1 MSLVQIILEG
11 RKEDFAKKFSNKFTE
26 EQLRAIIDKS
36 DVLPGQHKYLNFL
49 GKVVN
54 PKNFNTDLNIVV
66 KLLEKFST
74 VSQNLSLKDI
84 NQYDKISTLKK
95 VLDDYDNRIRREI
108 KTVDDADVV
117 YEDDEMTVVSPKTH
131 KSSCYFGSGTKWCT
145 AASDSG
151 HYDRYNQDGKLF
163 YFVSKTKPTSDPTYK
178 VALLKKF
185 DGTETYYNAP
195 DDSFRT
201 GWIFGTE
208 KLEKILSRINSYIS
222 TTFADQLKIWNDK
235 ELAEKERQRLN
246 REANERIQRQKLELA
261 EQRRQT
267 NEWDIEDTDDIGLRA
282 NALFKYLVSIGE
294 LEELTPELKA
304 QFDRAK
310 RQLAEYQ
317 RQYDSQENAYEDTDL
332 IADMAAV
339 EEELDEFEQLSDVY
353 VLLPVQY
360 GHYGLTQFENMV
372 DGTEWAVGDEGEM
385 EEASR
390 EAVESMLD
398 DIGIEGFNRSF
409 VENHIDEDGVESY
422 IRDFFDHDVN
432 ENPEVYLD
440 DDSKNLS
447 SSQEEEIAKLKQEE
461 IELESK
467 RNELETQKEAYDTG
481 NEDWEEQYDAFN
493 DMIFEI
499 EDRLLEIPDEI
510 EEIND
515 NPDGDYDQND
525 IDKIIDDQV
534 YQYTSNIESF
544 VSNFMGMDYFQWI
557 LDHDFINKEEL
568 IESVVDSDGYGFS
581 LNSYDGDVNEEVID
595 GTTYYIVRVN

>member
-54 PKNFNTDLNIVV
+54 PRNFNADLNIVV

-74 VSQNLSLKDI
+74 ISQNLNLKDI

-95 VLDDYDNRIRREI
+95 ELDDYDNRIRREI

-117 YEDDEMTVVSPKTH
+117 YEDNEMTVVSPKTH

-246 REANERIQRQKLELA
+246 REANERAQRGQLARA

-267 NEWDIEDTDDIGLRA
+267 NEWDLEDTDDIGLRA
-282 NALFKYLVSIGE
+282 NALFKYLVSIDN
-294 LEELTPELKA
+294 LQELTPENKSEIARIENEITRL
-304 QFDRAK
+304 Q
-310 RQLAEYQ
+310 AEYDNDEEV
-317 RQYDSQENAYEDTDL
+317 RGDLLDEISELEDKL
-332 IADMAAV
+332 G
-339 EEELDEFEQLSDVY
+339 ELDELTDVY
-353 VLLPVQY
+353 TLLPAQY
-360 GHYGLTQFENMV
+360 GHYGLTQFENIV
-372 DGTEWAVGDEGEM
+372 DGTEWAVGNESEM

-390 EAVESMLD
+390 EAVESLID
-398 DIGIEGFNRSF
+398 DIGIEGFNPSF
-409 VENHIDEDGVESY
+409 IENHIDEDGVESY
-422 IRDFFDHDVN
+422 IRDFFNHDVYDS
-432 ENPEVYLD
+432 PESYLD
-440 DDSKNLS
+440 DDDKEIS
-447 SSQEEEIAKLKQEE
+447 SSQKQEIAELRQEE
-461 IELESK
+461 IELDTE
-467 RNELETQKEAYDTG
+467 RDELNSDDFE
-481 NEDWEEQYDAFN
+481 EDYIEQRTS
-493 DMIFEI
+493 EI
-499 EDRLLEIPDEI
+499 ETRLLEIQDEI
-510 EEIND
+510 EEINN
-515 NPDGDYDQND
+515 NPDGDYDEEA
-525 IDKIIDDQV
+525 IEKAIDDKV
-534 YQYTSNIESF
+534 SEYTGNIESF
-544 VSNFMGMDYFQWI
+544 VSNFIGIDYVQWI
-557 LDHDFINKEEL
+557 RDHDFIDKDAF
-568 IESVVDSDGYGFS
+568 IESIVDADGYGIS
-581 LNSYDGDVNEEVID
+581 LNSYDGDVNEEVVD
-595 GTTYYIVRVN
+595 GRTYYIIRVS

>member
-54 PKNFNTDLNIVV
+54 PKNFNSDLNIVV

-74 VSQNLSLKDI
+74 ISQNLNLKDI

-95 VLDDYDNRIRREI
+95 ELDDYDNRIRREI

-117 YEDDEMTVVSPKTH
+117 YEDNEMTVVSPKTH

-185 DGTETYYNAP
+185 DGSETYYDAP

-222 TTFADQLKIWNDK
+222 TTFSDQLKIWNNK

-246 REANERIQRQKLELA
+246 REANERAQRQKLELA
-261 EQRRQT
+261 ERRRQT
-267 NEWDIEDTDDIGLRA
+267 NEWDLEDTDDIGLRA
-282 NALFKYLVSIGE
+282 NALFKYLVSIDN
-294 LEELTPELKA
+294 LQELTPENKSEIARIENEITRL
-304 QFDRAK
+304 Q
-310 RQLAEYQ
+310 AEYDNDEEV
-317 RQYDSQENAYEDTDL
+317 RGDLLDEISELEDKL
-332 IADMAAV
+332 G
-339 EEELDEFEQLSDVY
+339 ELDELTDVY
-353 VLLPVQY
+353 TLLPSQY
-360 GHYGLTQFENMV
+360 GHHGLTQFENIL
-372 DGTEWAVGDEGEM
+372 DGTEWAVGNESEM

-390 EAVESMLD
+390 ESVESLID
-398 DIGIEGFNRSF
+398 DMGVQGFNRSF
-409 VENHIDEDGVESY
+409 VENYVNEDAVESY
-422 IRDFFDHDVN
+422 IRDFFNQDVY
-432 ENPEVYLD
+432 ESPESYLD
-440 DDSKNLS
+440 DDDKHTS
-447 SSQEEEIAKLKQEE
+447 SSQKQEIENLRQEE
-461 IELESK
+461 IELDTE
-467 RNELETQKEAYDTG
+467 RNELNSDDFE
-481 NEDWEEQYDAFN
+481 EDYIEQRTS
-493 DMIFEI
+493 EI
-499 EDRLLEIPDEI
+499 ETRLLEIQDEMDEI
-510 EEIND
+510 SD
-515 NPDGDYDQND
+515 NPDGDYDEDAIERVIDERVSNYTSDLESFAMDYLGTDYFEWIVDND
-525 IDKIIDDQV
+525 FIDKDA
-534 YQYTSNIESF
+534 
-544 VSNFMGMDYFQWI
+544 
-557 LDHDFINKEEL
+557 L
-568 IESVVDSDGYGFS
+568 IEGAVDSDGYGVS
-581 LNSYDGDVNEEVID
+581 LSSYDGDVNEEVID
-595 GTTYYIVRVN
+595 DITYYIIRVS

>member
-54 PKNFNTDLNIVV
+54 PKNFNADLNIVV

-246 REANERIQRQKLELA
+246 REANERIQRQKLERA

-282 NALFKYLVSIGE
+282 NALFKYLVSINNLQELTLENKSEIARIENEITRLQAEYDNDEEVRGDLLDEISE
-294 LEELTPELKA
+294 LE
-304 QFDRAK
+304 D
-310 RQLAEYQ
+310 
-317 RQYDSQENAYEDTDL
+317 
-332 IADMAAV
+332 
-339 EEELDEFEQLSDVY
+339 ELDEYKELTDVY
-353 VLLPVQY
+353 TLLPVQY
-360 GHYGLTQFENMV
+360 GHYGLTQFENII
-372 DGTEWAVGDEGEM
+372 DGTEWAVGDESEM
-385 EEASR
+385 EQASLS
-390 EAVESMLD
+390 AVESLLD
-398 DIGIEGFNRSF
+398 DIGFEGFNPSF
-409 VENHIDEDGVESY
+409 IENHIDEDGVESY
-422 IRDFFDHDVN
+422 IRDFFNHDVYD
-432 ENPEVYLD
+432 NPESYLD
-440 DDSKNLS
+440 DDNKEIS
-447 SSQEEEIAKLKQEE
+447 SSQKQEIAELRQEE
-461 IELESK
+461 IELDTK

-493 DMIFEI
+493 DMISEI
-499 EDRLLEIPDEI
+499 EDRLLEIQDEI
-510 EEIND
+510 EEINN
-515 NPDGDYDQND
+515 NPDGDYNEDD
-525 IDKIIDDQV
+525 IEKVIDDRV
-534 YQYTSNIESF
+534 SEYTSNIESF
-544 VSNFMGMDYFQWI
+544 VNNFIGVEYLQWI
-557 LDHDFINKEEL
+557 LDHDFIDKDAF
-568 IESVVDSDGYGFS
+568 IESVVDSDGYGIS

-595 GTTYYIVRVN
+595 GRTYYIIRVN

>member
-54 PKNFNTDLNIVV
+54 PRNFNSDLNIVV

-74 VSQNLSLKDI
+74 ISQNLNLKDI

-95 VLDDYDNRIRREI
+95 ELDDYDNRIRREI

-117 YEDDEMTVVSPKTH
+117 YEDNEMTVVSPKTH

-235 ELAEKERQRLN
+235 ELAEKETQRLN
-246 REANERIQRQKLELA
+246 REANERAQRQQLERA

-267 NEWDIEDTDDIGLRA
+267 NEWDLEDTDDIGLRA
-282 NALFKYLVSIGE
+282 NALFKYLVSIDN
-294 LEELTPELKA
+294 LQELTPEIKA
-304 QFDRAK
+304 RIVAAE
-310 RQLAEYQ
+310 RELAQYQ
-317 RQYDSQENAYEDTDL
+317 EQYDSQENADEDTDL
-332 IADMAAV
+332 VDNIAALEV
-339 EEELDEFEQLSDVY
+339 ELDEYKELTDVY
-353 VLLPVQY
+353 TLLPAQY
-360 GHYGLTQFENMV
+360 GHYGLTQFENIL
-372 DGTEWAVGDEGEM
+372 DGTEWAVGNESEM

-390 EAVESMLD
+390 EAVESLID
-398 DIGIEGFNRSF
+398 DIGIEGFNPSF
-409 VENHIDEDGVESY
+409 IENHIDEDGVESY
-422 IRDFFDHDVN
+422 IRDFFNHDVYDS
-432 ENPEVYLD
+432 PESYLD
-440 DDSKNLS
+440 DDDKEIS
-447 SSQEEEIAKLKQEE
+447 SSQKQEIAELRQEE
-461 IELESK
+461 IELDTE
-467 RNELETQKEAYDTG
+467 RDELNSDDFE
-481 NEDWEEQYDAFN
+481 EDYIEQRTS
-493 DMIFEI
+493 EI
-499 EDRLLEIPDEI
+499 ETRLLEIQDEI
-510 EEIND
+510 EEINN
-515 NPDGDYDQND
+515 NPDGDYDEEA
-525 IDKIIDDQV
+525 IEKAIDDKV
-534 YQYTSNIESF
+534 SEYTGNIESF
-544 VSNFMGMDYFQWI
+544 VSNFIGIDYVQWI
-557 LDHDFINKEEL
+557 RDHDFIDKDAF
-568 IESVVDSDGYGFS
+568 IESIVDADGYGIS
-581 LNSYDGDVNEEVID
+581 LNSYDGDVNEEVVD
-595 GTTYYIVRVN
+595 GRTYYIIRVS

>member
-54 PKNFNTDLNIVV
+54 PRNFNADLNIVV

-74 VSQNLSLKDI
+74 ISQNLNLKDI

-95 VLDDYDNRIRREI
+95 ELDDYDNRIRREI

-117 YEDDEMTVVSPKTH
+117 YEDNEMTVVSPKTH

-246 REANERIQRQKLELA
+246 READERAQRGQLARA

-267 NEWDIEDTDDIGLRA
+267 NEWDLEDTDDVGLRA
-282 NALFKYLVSIGE
+282 NALFKYLVSIDN
-294 LEELTPELKA
+294 LQELTPENKSEIARIENEITRL
-304 QFDRAK
+304 Q
-310 RQLAEYQ
+310 AEYDNDEEV
-317 RQYDSQENAYEDTDL
+317 RGDLLDEISELEDKL
-332 IADMAAV
+332 G
-339 EEELDEFEQLSDVY
+339 ELDELTDVY
-353 VLLPVQY
+353 TLLPAQY
-360 GHYGLTQFENMV
+360 GHYGLTQFENIV
-372 DGTEWAVGDEGEM
+372 DGTEWAVGNESEM

-390 EAVESMLD
+390 EAVESLID
-398 DIGIEGFNRSF
+398 DIGIEGFNPSF
-409 VENHIDEDGVESY
+409 IENHIDEDGVESY
-422 IRDFFDHDVN
+422 IRDFFNHDVYDS
-432 ENPEVYLD
+432 PESYLD
-440 DDSKNLS
+440 DDDKEIS
-447 SSQEEEIAKLKQEE
+447 SSQKQEIAELRQEE
-461 IELESK
+461 IELDTE
-467 RNELETQKEAYDTG
+467 RDELNSDDFE
-481 NEDWEEQYDAFN
+481 EDYIEQRTS
-493 DMIFEI
+493 EI
-499 EDRLLEIPDEI
+499 ETRLLEIQDEI
-510 EEIND
+510 EEINN
-515 NPDGDYDQND
+515 NPDGDYDEEA
-525 IDKIIDDQV
+525 IEKAIDDKV
-534 YQYTSNIESF
+534 SEYTGNIESF
-544 VSNFMGMDYFQWI
+544 VSNFIGIDYVQWI
-557 LDHDFINKEEL
+557 RDHDFIDKDAF
-568 IESVVDSDGYGFS
+568 IESIVDADGYGIS
-581 LNSYDGDVNEEVID
+581 LNSYDGDVNEEVVD
-595 GTTYYIVRVN
+595 GRTYYIIRVS

>member
-54 PKNFNTDLNIVV
+54 PKNFNADLNIVV

-117 YEDDEMTVVSPKTH
+117 YEDDEMIVVSPKTH

-145 AASDSG
+145 TASDSG

-163 YFVSKTKPTSDPTYK
+163 YFISKTKPTSDPTYK

-246 REANERIQRQKLELA
+246 REANERIQRQKLERA

-294 LEELTPELKA
+294 LEELTPEIKTRIA
-304 QFDRAK
+304 EAE
-310 RQLAEYQ
+310 RQLAQYQ
-317 RQYDSQENAYEDTDL
+317 EQYDSQENANEDTDL
-332 IADMAAV
+332 VANIEAL
-339 EEELDEFEQLSDVY
+339 EEELDGYKELTDVY
-353 VLLPVQY
+353 GLLPVQY
-360 GHYGLTQFENMV
+360 GHYGLTQFENIV

-385 EEASR
+385 EQASR

-461 IELESK
+461 V
-467 RNELETQKEAYDTG
+467 ELETERDEL
-481 NEDWEEQYDAFN
+481 NSDDFEEDYIEQRTS
-493 DMIFEI
+493 EI
-499 EDRLLEIPDEI
+499 ETRLLEIQDEI

-515 NPDGDYDQND
+515 NPNGDYDQND

-568 IESVVDSDGYGFS
+568 IESVVDSDGYGVS

>member
-54 PKNFNTDLNIVV
+54 PRNFDSDLNIVV

-74 VSQNLSLKDI
+74 ISQNLNLKDI

-95 VLDDYDNRIRREI
+95 ELDDYDNRIRREI

-117 YEDDEMTVVSPKTH
+117 YEDNEMIVVSPKTH
-131 KSSCYFGSGTKWCT
+131 KSSCYFGAGTKWCT
-145 AASDSG
+145 SASDSG
-151 HYDRYNQDGKLF
+151 HYDKYNQDGKLF

-185 DGTETYYNAP
+185 DGSETYYNAP

-222 TTFADQLKIWNDK
+222 TTFSDQLKIWNDK

-246 REANERIQRQKLELA
+246 KEANERAQRQQLERA
-261 EQRRQT
+261 EERRQT
-267 NEWDIEDTDDIGLRA
+267 NEWNLEDTDDVGLRA
-282 NALFKYLVSIGE
+282 NALFKYLVSIND
-294 LEELTPELKA
+294 LQELTPENKSEIARIENEITRL
-304 QFDRAK
+304 Q
-310 RQLAEYQ
+310 AEYDNDEEV
-317 RQYDSQENAYEDTDL
+317 RGDLLDEISELED
-332 IADMAAV
+332 
-339 EEELDEFEQLSDVY
+339 ELDEYKELTDVY
-353 VLLPVQY
+353 TLLPVQY

-385 EEASR
+385 EQASR
-390 EAVESMLD
+390 EGVESMLD
-398 DIGIEGFNRSF
+398 DIGFEGFNPSF
-409 VENHIDEDGVESY
+409 IENHIDEDGVESY
-422 IRDFFDHDVN
+422 IRDFFNHDVYD
-432 ENPEVYLD
+432 NPESYLD
-440 DDSKNLS
+440 DDNKEIS
-447 SSQEEEIAKLKQEE
+447 SSQKQEIAELRQEE
-461 IELESK
+461 IELDTK
-467 RNELETQKEAYDTG
+467 RNELETQKEALDTE
-481 NEDWEEQYDAFN
+481 NEDWEEQYDEFN
-493 DMIFEI
+493 DMISEI

-515 NPDGDYDQND
+515 NPDGDYDED
-525 IDKIIDDQV
+525 AIEKVIDDRV
-534 YQYTSNIESF
+534 SDYTRDIESF
-544 VSNFMGMDYFQWI
+544 VSEFMGTDYFEWI
-557 LDHDFINKEEL
+557 VDHDFIDKDAL
-568 IESVVDSDGYGFS
+568 IEGAVDSDGYGVS
-581 LNSYDGDVNEEVID
+581 LSSYDGDVNEEVVD
-595 GTTYYIVRVN
+595 GRTYYIIRVS

>member
-54 PKNFNTDLNIVV
+54 PKNFNADLNIVV

-117 YEDDEMTVVSPKTH
+117 YEDNEMTVVSPKTH

-246 REANERIQRQKLELA
+246 REANERVQRQKLELA
-261 EQRRQT
+261 ERRRES
-267 NEWDIEDTDDIGLRA
+267 NDWDLEDTDDIGLRA
-282 NALFKYLVSIGE
+282 NALFKYLVSINNLQELTLENKSEIARIENEITRLQAEYDNDEEVRGDLLDEISE
-294 LEELTPELKA
+294 LE
-304 QFDRAK
+304 D
-310 RQLAEYQ
+310 
-317 RQYDSQENAYEDTDL
+317 
-332 IADMAAV
+332 
-339 EEELDEFEQLSDVY
+339 ELDEYKELTDVY
-353 VLLPVQY
+353 TLLPVQY

-385 EEASR
+385 EQASR
-390 EAVESMLD
+390 EGVESMLD
-398 DIGIEGFNRSF
+398 DIGFEGFNPSF
-409 VENHIDEDGVESY
+409 IENHIDEDGVESY
-422 IRDFFDHDVN
+422 IRDFFNHDVYD
-432 ENPEVYLD
+432 NPESYLD
-440 DDSKNLS
+440 DDNKEIS
-447 SSQEEEIAKLKQEE
+447 SSQKQEIAELRQEE
-461 IELESK
+461 IELDTK

-493 DMIFEI
+493 DMISEI
-499 EDRLLEIPDEI
+499 ETRLLEIPDEI

-515 NPDGDYDQND
+515 NPDGDYDED
-525 IDKIIDDQV
+525 AIEKVIDDRV
-534 YQYTSNIESF
+534 SEYTSNIESF
-544 VSNFMGMDYFQWI
+544 VNNFIGVEYLQWI
-557 LDHDFINKEEL
+557 LDHDFIDKDAF
-568 IESVVDSDGYGFS
+568 IESVVDSDGYGIS

-595 GTTYYIVRVN
+595 GRTYYIIRVN

>member
-54 PKNFNTDLNIVV
+54 PKNFNADLNIVV

-117 YEDDEMTVVSPKTH
+117 YEDDEMIVVSPKTH

-246 REANERIQRQKLELA
+246 REANERVQRQKLERA

-267 NEWDIEDTDDIGLRA
+267 NEWDMEDTDDIGLRA
-282 NALFKYLVSIGE
+282 NALFKYLVSINNLQELTLENKSEIARIENEITRLQAEYDNDEEVRGDLLDEISE
-294 LEELTPELKA
+294 LE
-304 QFDRAK
+304 D
-310 RQLAEYQ
+310 
-317 RQYDSQENAYEDTDL
+317 
-332 IADMAAV
+332 
-339 EEELDEFEQLSDVY
+339 ELDEYKELTDVY
-353 VLLPVQY
+353 TLLPVQY

-385 EEASR
+385 EQASR
-390 EAVESMLD
+390 EGVESMLD
-398 DIGIEGFNRSF
+398 DIGFEGFNPSF
-409 VENHIDEDGVESY
+409 IENHIDEDGVESY
-422 IRDFFDHDVN
+422 IRDFFNHDVYD
-432 ENPEVYLD
+432 NPESYLD
-440 DDSKNLS
+440 DDNKEIS
-447 SSQEEEIAKLKQEE
+447 SSQKQEIAELRQEE
-461 IELESK
+461 IELDTK

-493 DMIFEI
+493 DMISEI
-499 EDRLLEIPDEI
+499 EDRLLEIQDEI
-510 EEIND
+510 EEINN
-515 NPDGDYDQND
+515 NPDGDYNEDD
-525 IDKIIDDQV
+525 IEKVIDDRV
-534 YQYTSNIESF
+534 SEYTSNIESF
-544 VSNFMGMDYFQWI
+544 VNNFIGVEYLQWI
-557 LDHDFINKEEL
+557 LDHDFIDKDAF
-568 IESVVDSDGYGFS
+568 IESVVDSDGYGIS

-595 GTTYYIVRVN
+595 GRTYYIIRVN

>member
-54 PKNFNTDLNIVV
+54 PRNFNSDLNIVV

-74 VSQNLSLKDI
+74 ISQNLSLKDI

-95 VLDDYDNRIRREI
+95 ELDDYDNRIRREI

-117 YEDDEMTVVSPKTH
+117 YEDNEMTVVSPKTH

-235 ELAEKERQRLN
+235 ELAEKETQRLN
-246 REANERIQRQKLELA
+246 REANERAQRQQLERA

-267 NEWDIEDTDDIGLRA
+267 NEWDLEDTDDIGLRA
-282 NALFKYLVSIGE
+282 NALFKYLVSIDN
-294 LEELTPELKA
+294 LQELTPEIKA
-304 QFDRAK
+304 RIVAAE
-310 RQLAEYQ
+310 RELAQYQ
-317 RQYDSQENAYEDTDL
+317 EQYDSQENADEDTDL
-332 IADMAAV
+332 VDNIAALEV
-339 EEELDEFEQLSDVY
+339 ELDEYKELTDVY
-353 VLLPVQY
+353 TLLPAQY
-360 GHYGLTQFENMV
+360 GHYGLTQFENIV
-372 DGTEWAVGDEGEM
+372 DGTEWAVGNESEM

-390 EAVESMLD
+390 EAVESLID
-398 DIGIEGFNRSF
+398 DIGIEGFNPSF
-409 VENHIDEDGVESY
+409 IENHIDEDGVESY
-422 IRDFFDHDVN
+422 IRDFFNHDVYDS
-432 ENPEVYLD
+432 PESYLD
-440 DDSKNLS
+440 DDDKEIS
-447 SSQEEEIAKLKQEE
+447 SSQKQEIAELRQEE
-461 IELESK
+461 IELDTE
-467 RNELETQKEAYDTG
+467 RDELNSDDFE
-481 NEDWEEQYDAFN
+481 EDYIEQRTS
-493 DMIFEI
+493 EI
-499 EDRLLEIPDEI
+499 ETRLLEIQDEI
-510 EEIND
+510 EEINN
-515 NPDGDYDQND
+515 NPDGDYDEEA
-525 IDKIIDDQV
+525 IEKAIDDKV
-534 YQYTSNIESF
+534 SEYTGNIESF
-544 VSNFMGMDYFQWI
+544 VSNFIGIDYVQWI
-557 LDHDFINKEEL
+557 RDHDFIDKDAF
-568 IESVVDSDGYGFS
+568 IESIVDADGYGIS
-581 LNSYDGDVNEEVID
+581 LNSYDGDVNEEVVD
-595 GTTYYIVRVN
+595 GRTYYIIRVS

>member
-54 PKNFNTDLNIVV
+54 PRNFNSDLNIVV

-74 VSQNLSLKDI
+74 ISQNLNLKDI

-95 VLDDYDNRIRREI
+95 ELDDYDNRIRREI

-117 YEDDEMTVVSPKTH
+117 YEDNEMTVVSPKTH

-246 REANERIQRQKLELA
+246 REANERAQRQQLERA

-267 NEWDIEDTDDIGLRA
+267 NEWDLEDTDDIGLRA
-282 NALFKYLVSIGE
+282 NALFKYLVSIDN
-294 LEELTPELKA
+294 LQELTPEIKA
-304 QFDRAK
+304 RIVAAE
-310 RQLAEYQ
+310 RELAQYQ
-317 RQYDSQENAYEDTDL
+317 EQYDSQENADEDTDL
-332 IADMAAV
+332 VDNIAALEV
-339 EEELDEFEQLSDVY
+339 ELDEYKELTDVY
-353 VLLPVQY
+353 TLLPAQY
-360 GHYGLTQFENMV
+360 GHHGLTQFENIL
-372 DGTEWAVGDEGEM
+372 DGTEWAVGDESEM

-390 EAVESMLD
+390 ESVESLLD
-398 DIGIEGFNRSF
+398 DMGIQGFNRSF
-409 VENHIDEDGVESY
+409 VENYIDEDAAESY
-422 IRDFFDHDVN
+422 IRDFFNHDVYDS
-432 ENPEVYLD
+432 PESYLSD
-440 DDSKNLS
+440 DDKEIS
-447 SSQEEEIAKLKQEE
+447 SSQKQEIAELRQEE
-461 IELESK
+461 IELDTE
-467 RNELETQKEAYDTG
+467 RNELNSDDFE
-481 NEDWEEQYDAFN
+481 EDYIEQRTS
-493 DMIFEI
+493 EI
-499 EDRLLEIPDEI
+499 EIRLLEIQDEI
-510 EEIND
+510 EEINN
-515 NPDGDYDQND
+515 NPDGDYDED
-525 IDKIIDDQV
+525 AIEKVIDDRV
-534 YQYTSNIESF
+534 SDYTSDLESF
-544 VSNFMGMDYFQWI
+544 VSDFLGTDYFEWI
-557 LDHDFINKEEL
+557 VDNDLIDKNGL
-568 IESVVDSDGYGFS
+568 IEGVVESDGYGVS
-581 LNSYDGDVNEEVID
+581 LSSYDGDVNEEVVD
-595 GTTYYIVRVN
+595 GRTYYIIRVS

>member
-54 PKNFNTDLNIVV
+54 PRNSNSDLNIVV

-74 VSQNLSLKDI
+74 ISQNLNLKDI

-95 VLDDYDNRIRREI
+95 ELDDYDNRIRREI

-117 YEDDEMTVVSPKTH
+117 YEDNEMTVVSPKTH

-261 EQRRQT
+261 ERRRES
-267 NEWDIEDTDDIGLRA
+267 NDWDLENTDDIGLRA
-282 NALFKYLVSIGE
+282 NALFKYLVSIDN
-294 LEELTPELKA
+294 LQELTPEIKA
-304 QFDRAK
+304 RIVAAE
-310 RQLAEYQ
+310 RELAQYQ
-317 RQYDSQENAYEDTDL
+317 EQYDSQENADEDTDL
-332 IADMAAV
+332 VDNIAALEV
-339 EEELDEFEQLSDVY
+339 ELDEYKELTDVY
-353 VLLPVQY
+353 TLLPAQY
-360 GHYGLTQFENMV
+360 GHYGLTQFENIL
-372 DGTEWAVGDEGEM
+372 DGTEWAVGNESEM

-390 EAVESMLD
+390 EAVESLID
-398 DIGIEGFNRSF
+398 DIGIEGFNPSF
-409 VENHIDEDGVESY
+409 IENHIDEDGVESY
-422 IRDFFDHDVN
+422 IRDFFNHDVYDS
-432 ENPEVYLD
+432 PESYLD
-440 DDSKNLS
+440 DDDKEIS
-447 SSQEEEIAKLKQEE
+447 SSQKQEIAELRQEE
-461 IELESK
+461 IELDTE
-467 RNELETQKEAYDTG
+467 RDELNSDDFE
-481 NEDWEEQYDAFN
+481 EDYIEQRTS
-493 DMIFEI
+493 EI
-499 EDRLLEIPDEI
+499 ETRLLEIQDEI
-510 EEIND
+510 EEINN
-515 NPDGDYDQND
+515 NPDGDYDEEA
-525 IDKIIDDQV
+525 IEKAIDDKV
-534 YQYTSNIESF
+534 SEYTGNIESF
-544 VSNFMGMDYFQWI
+544 VSNFIGIDYVQWI
-557 LDHDFINKEEL
+557 RDHDFIDKDAF
-568 IESVVDSDGYGFS
+568 IESIVDADGYGIS
-581 LNSYDGDVNEEVID
+581 LNSYDGDVNEEVVD
-595 GTTYYIVRVN
+595 GRTYYIIRVS

>member
-54 PKNFNTDLNIVV
+54 PKNFNADLNIVV

-95 VLDDYDNRIRREI
+95 ELDDYDNRIRREI

-117 YEDDEMTVVSPKTH
+117 YEDNEMTVVSPKTH

-145 AASDSG
+145 SASDSG

-246 REANERIQRQKLELA
+246 REANERVQRQKLELA
-261 EQRRQT
+261 ERRRES
-267 NEWDIEDTDDIGLRA
+267 NDWDLEDTDDIGLRA
-282 NALFKYLVSIGE
+282 NALFKYLVSINNLQELTLENKSEIARIENEITRLQAEYDNDEEVRGDLLDEISE
-294 LEELTPELKA
+294 LE
-304 QFDRAK
+304 D
-310 RQLAEYQ
+310 
-317 RQYDSQENAYEDTDL
+317 
-332 IADMAAV
+332 
-339 EEELDEFEQLSDVY
+339 ELDEYKELTDVY
-353 VLLPVQY
+353 TLLPVQY

-385 EEASR
+385 EQASR
-390 EAVESMLD
+390 EGVESMLD
-398 DIGIEGFNRSF
+398 DIGFEGFNPSF
-409 VENHIDEDGVESY
+409 IENHIDEDGVESY
-422 IRDFFDHDVN
+422 IRDFFNHDVYD
-432 ENPEVYLD
+432 NPESYLD
-440 DDSKNLS
+440 DDNKEIS
-447 SSQEEEIAKLKQEE
+447 SSQKQEIAELRQEE
-461 IELESK
+461 IELDTK

-493 DMIFEI
+493 DMISEI

-515 NPDGDYDQND
+515 NPDGDYDED
-525 IDKIIDDQV
+525 AIEKVIDDRV
-534 YQYTSNIESF
+534 SEYTSNIESF
-544 VSNFMGMDYFQWI
+544 VNNFIGVEYLQWI
-557 LDHDFINKEEL
+557 LDHDFIDKDAF
-568 IESVVDSDGYGFS
+568 IESVVDSDGYGIS

-595 GTTYYIVRVN
+595 GRTYYIIRVN

>member
-54 PKNFNTDLNIVV
+54 PRNFNSDLNIVV

-74 VSQNLSLKDI
+74 ISQNLNLKDI

-95 VLDDYDNRIRREI
+95 ELDDYDNRIRREI

-117 YEDDEMTVVSPKTH
+117 YEDNEMTVVSPKTH

-246 REANERIQRQKLELA
+246 REANERAQRQQLERA

-267 NEWDIEDTDDIGLRA
+267 NEWDLEDTDDIGLRA
-282 NALFKYLVSIGE
+282 NALFKYLVSIDN
-294 LEELTPELKA
+294 LQELTPEIKA
-304 QFDRAK
+304 RIVAAE
-310 RQLAEYQ
+310 RELAQYQ
-317 RQYDSQENAYEDTDL
+317 EQYDSQENADEDTDL
-332 IADMAAV
+332 VDNIAALEV
-339 EEELDEFEQLSDVY
+339 ELDEYKELTDVY
-353 VLLPVQY
+353 TLLPAQY
-360 GHYGLTQFENMV
+360 GHHGLTQFENIL
-372 DGTEWAVGDEGEM
+372 DGTEWAVGDESEM
-385 EEASR
+385 EQASR
-390 EAVESMLD
+390 ESVESLLD
-398 DIGIEGFNRSF
+398 DLGIGGFNRSF
-409 VENHIDEDGVESY
+409 VENYVNEDAVEGY
-422 IRDFFDHDVN
+422 IRDFFNHDVYDS
-432 ENPEVYLD
+432 PESYLSD
-440 DDSKNLS
+440 DDKEIS
-447 SSQEEEIAKLKQEE
+447 SSQKQEIAELRQEE
-461 IELESK
+461 IELDTE
-467 RNELETQKEAYDTG
+467 RNELNSDDFE
-481 NEDWEEQYDAFN
+481 EDYIEQRTS
-493 DMIFEI
+493 EI
-499 EDRLLEIPDEI
+499 EIRLLEIQDEI
-510 EEIND
+510 EEINN
-515 NPDGDYDQND
+515 NPDGDYDED
-525 IDKIIDDQV
+525 AIEKVIDDRV
-534 YQYTSNIESF
+534 SDYTSDLESF
-544 VSNFMGMDYFQWI
+544 VSDFLGTDYFEWI
-557 LDHDFINKEEL
+557 VDNDLIDKNGL
-568 IESVVDSDGYGFS
+568 IEGVVESDGYGVS
-581 LNSYDGDVNEEVID
+581 LSSYDGDVNEEVVD
-595 GTTYYIVRVN
+595 GRTYYIIRVS

>member
-54 PKNFNTDLNIVV
+54 PRNFNADLNIVV

-74 VSQNLSLKDI
+74 ISQNLNLKDI

-95 VLDDYDNRIRREI
+95 ELDDYDNRIRREI

-117 YEDDEMTVVSPKTH
+117 YEDNEMTVVSPKTH

-246 REANERIQRQKLELA
+246 REANERAQRGQLARA

-267 NEWDIEDTDDIGLRA
+267 NEWDLEDTDDVGLRA
-282 NALFKYLVSIGE
+282 NALFKYLVSIDN
-294 LEELTPELKA
+294 LQELTPENKSEIARIENEITRL
-304 QFDRAK
+304 Q
-310 RQLAEYQ
+310 AEYDNDEEV
-317 RQYDSQENAYEDTDL
+317 RGDLLDEISELEDKL
-332 IADMAAV
+332 G
-339 EEELDEFEQLSDVY
+339 ELDELTDVY
-353 VLLPVQY
+353 TLLPAQY
-360 GHYGLTQFENMV
+360 GHYGLTQFENIV
-372 DGTEWAVGDEGEM
+372 DGTEWAVGNESEM

-390 EAVESMLD
+390 EAVESLID
-398 DIGIEGFNRSF
+398 DIGIEGFNPSF
-409 VENHIDEDGVESY
+409 IENHIDEDGVESY
-422 IRDFFDHDVN
+422 IRDFFNHDVYDS
-432 ENPEVYLD
+432 PESYLD
-440 DDSKNLS
+440 DDDKEIS
-447 SSQEEEIAKLKQEE
+447 SSQKQEIAELRQEE
-461 IELESK
+461 IELDTE
-467 RNELETQKEAYDTG
+467 RDELNSDDFE
-481 NEDWEEQYDAFN
+481 EDYIEQRTS
-493 DMIFEI
+493 EI
-499 EDRLLEIPDEI
+499 ETRLLEIQDEI
-510 EEIND
+510 EEINN
-515 NPDGDYDQND
+515 NPDGDYDEEA
-525 IDKIIDDQV
+525 IEKAIDDKV
-534 YQYTSNIESF
+534 SEYTGNIESF
-544 VSNFMGMDYFQWI
+544 VSNFIGIDYVQWI
-557 LDHDFINKEEL
+557 RDHDFIDKDAF
-568 IESVVDSDGYGFS
+568 IESIVDADGYGIS
-581 LNSYDGDVNEEVID
+581 LNSYDGDVNEEVVD
-595 GTTYYIVRVN
+595 GRTYYIIRVS

>member
-54 PKNFNTDLNIVV
+54 PRNFNADLNIVV

-74 VSQNLSLKDI
+74 ISQNLSLKDI

-117 YEDDEMTVVSPKTH
+117 YEDDEMIVVSPKTH

-145 AASDSG
+145 TASDSG

-163 YFVSKTKPTSDPTYK
+163 YFISKTKPTSDPTYK

-294 LEELTPELKA
+294 LEELTPEIKTRIA
-304 QFDRAK
+304 EAE
-310 RQLAEYQ
+310 RQLAQYQ
-317 RQYDSQENAYEDTDL
+317 EQYDSQENANEDTDL
-332 IADMAAV
+332 VANIEAL
-339 EEELDEFEQLSDVY
+339 EEELDGYKELTDVY
-353 VLLPVQY
+353 TLLPVQY

-385 EEASR
+385 EQASR

-461 IELESK
+461 V
-467 RNELETQKEAYDTG
+467 ELETERDEL
-481 NEDWEEQYDAFN
+481 NSNDFEEDYIEQRTS
-493 DMIFEI
+493 EI
-499 EDRLLEIPDEI
+499 EDRLLEIQDEI

-515 NPDGDYDQND
+515 NPNGDYDQND

-568 IESVVDSDGYGFS
+568 IESVVDSDGYGVS

-595 GTTYYIVRVN
+595 GTTYYIVRVS

>member
-1 MSLVQIILEG
+1 MSLVQIILES

-54 PKNFNTDLNIVV
+54 PRNFNADLNIVV

-74 VSQNLSLKDI
+74 ISQNLNLKDI

-95 VLDDYDNRIRREI
+95 ELDDYDNRIRREI

-117 YEDDEMTVVSPKTH
+117 YEDNEMTVVSPKTH

-246 REANERIQRQKLELA
+246 REANERAQRGQLARA

-267 NEWDIEDTDDIGLRA
+267 NEWDLEDTDDVGLRA
-282 NALFKYLVSIGE
+282 NALFKYLVSIDN
-294 LEELTPELKA
+294 LQELTPENKSEIARIENEITRL
-304 QFDRAK
+304 Q
-310 RQLAEYQ
+310 AEYDNDEEV
-317 RQYDSQENAYEDTDL
+317 RGDLLDEISELEDKL
-332 IADMAAV
+332 G
-339 EEELDEFEQLSDVY
+339 ELDELTDVY
-353 VLLPVQY
+353 TLLPAQY
-360 GHYGLTQFENMV
+360 GHYGLTQFENIV
-372 DGTEWAVGDEGEM
+372 DGTEWAVGNESEM

-390 EAVESMLD
+390 EAVESLID
-398 DIGIEGFNRSF
+398 DIGIEGFNPSF
-409 VENHIDEDGVESY
+409 IENHIDEDGVESY
-422 IRDFFDHDVN
+422 IRDFFNHDVYDS
-432 ENPEVYLD
+432 PESYLD
-440 DDSKNLS
+440 DDDKEIS
-447 SSQEEEIAKLKQEE
+447 SSQKQEIAELRQEE
-461 IELESK
+461 IELDTE
-467 RNELETQKEAYDTG
+467 RDELNSDDFE
-481 NEDWEEQYDAFN
+481 EDYIEQRTS
-493 DMIFEI
+493 EI
-499 EDRLLEIPDEI
+499 ETRLLEIQDEI
-510 EEIND
+510 EEINN
-515 NPDGDYDQND
+515 NPDGDYDEEA
-525 IDKIIDDQV
+525 IEKAIDDKV
-534 YQYTSNIESF
+534 SEYTGNIESF
-544 VSNFMGMDYFQWI
+544 VSNFIGIDYVQWI
-557 LDHDFINKEEL
+557 RDHDFIDKDAF
-568 IESVVDSDGYGFS
+568 IESIVDADGYGIS
-581 LNSYDGDVNEEVID
+581 LNSYDGDVNEEVVD
-595 GTTYYIVRVN
+595 GRTYYIIRVS

>member
-54 PKNFNTDLNIVV
+54 PRNFNADLNIVV

-117 YEDDEMTVVSPKTH
+117 YEDNEMIVVSPKTH

-145 AASDSG
+145 TASDSG

-163 YFVSKTKPTSDPTYK
+163 YFISKTKPTSDPTYK

-222 TTFADQLKIWNDK
+222 TTFSDQLKIWNDK

-261 EQRRQT
+261 ERRRQT
-267 NEWDIEDTDDIGLRA
+267 NEWDLEDTDDIGLRA
-282 NALFKYLVSIGE
+282 NALFKYLVSISE
-294 LEELTPELKA
+294 LEELTPEIKNRIA
-304 QFDRAK
+304 EAE
-310 RQLAEYQ
+310 RQLSQYQ
-317 RQYDSQENAYEDTDL
+317 EQYDSQENANEDTDL
-332 IADMAAV
+332 VDNIAALEV
-339 EEELDEFEQLSDVY
+339 ELDEYKELSDVY

-372 DGTEWAVGDEGEM
+372 DGTEWAVGDESEM
-385 EEASR
+385 EQSSR
-390 EAVESMLD
+390 EAVESLID
-398 DIGIEGFNRSF
+398 DIGIEGFNLSF
-409 VENHIDEDGVESY
+409 IENHIDEDGVESY
-422 IRDFFDHDVN
+422 IRDFFNHDVYDS
-432 ENPEVYLD
+432 PESYLD
-440 DDSKNLS
+440 DDDKEIS
-447 SSQEEEIAKLKQEE
+447 SSQKQEIAELRQEE
-461 IELESK
+461 IELDTE
-467 RNELETQKEAYDTG
+467 RDELNSDDFE
-481 NEDWEEQYDAFN
+481 EDYIEQRTS
-493 DMIFEI
+493 EI
-499 EDRLLEIPDEI
+499 ENRLLEIQDEI
-510 EEIND
+510 EEINN
-515 NPDGDYDQND
+515 NPDGDYDEEA
-525 IDKIIDDQV
+525 IEKAIDDKV
-534 YQYTSNIESF
+534 SEYTGNIESF
-544 VSNFMGMDYFQWI
+544 VSNFIGIDYVQWI
-557 LDHDFINKEEL
+557 RDHDFIDKDAF
-568 IESVVDSDGYGFS
+568 IESVVDADGYGIS
-581 LNSYDGDVNEEVID
+581 LNSYDGDVNEEVVD
-595 GTTYYIVRVN
+595 GRTYYIIRVS

>member
-54 PKNFNTDLNIVV
+54 PKNFNADLNIVV

-117 YEDDEMTVVSPKTH
+117 YEDNEMTVVSPKTH

-246 REANERIQRQKLELA
+246 REANERAQRQKLELA
-261 EQRRQT
+261 ERRRES
-267 NEWDIEDTDDIGLRA
+267 NDWDLEDTDDIGLRA
-282 NALFKYLVSIGE
+282 NALFKYLVSINNLQELTLENKSEIARIENEITRLQAEYDNDEEVRGDLLDEISE
-294 LEELTPELKA
+294 LE
-304 QFDRAK
+304 D
-310 RQLAEYQ
+310 
-317 RQYDSQENAYEDTDL
+317 
-332 IADMAAV
+332 
-339 EEELDEFEQLSDVY
+339 ELDEYKELTDVY
-353 VLLPVQY
+353 TLLPVQY

-385 EEASR
+385 EQASR
-390 EAVESMLD
+390 EGVESMLD
-398 DIGIEGFNRSF
+398 DIGFEGFNPSF
-409 VENHIDEDGVESY
+409 IENHIDEDGVESY
-422 IRDFFDHDVN
+422 IRDFFNHDVYDS
-432 ENPEVYLD
+432 PESYLD
-440 DDSKNLS
+440 DDNKEIS
-447 SSQEEEIAKLKQEE
+447 SSQKQEIAELRQEE
-461 IELESK
+461 IELDTK

-493 DMIFEI
+493 DMISEI

-515 NPDGDYDQND
+515 NPDGDYDED
-525 IDKIIDDQV
+525 AIEKVIDDRV
-534 YQYTSNIESF
+534 SEYTSNIESF
-544 VSNFMGMDYFQWI
+544 VSNFIGVEYLQWI
-557 LDHDFINKEEL
+557 LDHDFIDKDAF
-568 IESVVDSDGYGFS
+568 IESVVDSDGYGIS

-595 GTTYYIVRVN
+595 GRTYYIIRVN

>member
-54 PKNFNTDLNIVV
+54 PRNFNADLNIVV

-117 YEDDEMTVVSPKTH
+117 YEDNEMTVVSPKTH

-145 AASDSG
+145 TASDSG

-163 YFVSKTKPTSDPTYK
+163 YFISKTKPTSDPTYK

-294 LEELTPELKA
+294 LEELTPEIKA
-304 QFDRAK
+304 RIAEAE
-310 RQLAEYQ
+310 RQLAQYQ
-317 RQYDSQENAYEDTDL
+317 EQYDSQENANEDTDL
-332 IADMAAV
+332 VDNIAALEV
-339 EEELDEFEQLSDVY
+339 ELDEYKELSDVY

-372 DGTEWAVGDEGEM
+372 DGTEWAVGDESEM
-385 EEASR
+385 EQSSR
-390 EAVESMLD
+390 EAVESLID
-398 DIGIEGFNRSF
+398 DIGIEGFNPSF
-409 VENHIDEDGVESY
+409 IENHIDEDGVESY
-422 IRDFFDHDVN
+422 IRDFFNHDVYDS
-432 ENPEVYLD
+432 PESYLD
-440 DDSKNLS
+440 DDDKEIS
-447 SSQEEEIAKLKQEE
+447 SSQKQEIAELRQEE
-461 IELESK
+461 IELDTE
-467 RNELETQKEAYDTG
+467 RDELNSDDFE
-481 NEDWEEQYDAFN
+481 EDYIEQRTS
-493 DMIFEI
+493 EI
-499 EDRLLEIPDEI
+499 ETRLLEIQDEI
-510 EEIND
+510 EEINN
-515 NPDGDYDQND
+515 NPDGDYDEEA
-525 IDKIIDDQV
+525 IEKAIDDKV
-534 YQYTSNIESF
+534 SEYTGNIESF
-544 VSNFMGMDYFQWI
+544 VSNFIGIDYVQWI
-557 LDHDFINKEEL
+557 RDHDFIDRDSF
-568 IESVVDSDGYGFS
+568 IESVVDVDGYGIS

-595 GTTYYIVRVN
+595 GRTYYIIRVS